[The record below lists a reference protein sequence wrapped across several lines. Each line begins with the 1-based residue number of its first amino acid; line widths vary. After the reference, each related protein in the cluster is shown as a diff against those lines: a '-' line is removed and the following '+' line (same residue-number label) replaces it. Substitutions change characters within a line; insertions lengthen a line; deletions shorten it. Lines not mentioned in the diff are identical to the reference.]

1 MMLRDSNRHLEEK
14 IAALR
19 EENAR
24 LRAELYGKKSER
36 TVASDLDITIEEV
49 PAKEEPKPTAADGTQ
64 QNKTDKPAKRTRRL
78 RVHYTREIEETLI
91 PDEVKAAPADYERLP
106 ESAERVSLRVEI
118 VPAHLALHIY
128 RCPAFV
134 RVGKR
139 GRKKQEAPI
148 RAAAPATILPGSNIG
163 NSIIA
168 LLLHNK
174 YVLKLPLYR
183 QIREFERLGILNLSE
198 GVLCNWVRG
207 GADAME
213 PIWKSMHNDLF
224 AAPVLH
230 VDETPIRCLK
240 SDKTNGYMW
249 VMSRASDRQ
258 TLYYWADTR
267 GSSVLDSMLRED
279 MKHSGTPYNG
289 TIVTDAYTGY
299 DSWVNNLP
307 EEERPNR
314 QLCWAHMRRNF
325 VNCAKNSNDPRW
337 SQEMVNLIRPL
348 YRLEKELRQGAPPPE
363 EIRKRRQEESA
374 VQVKEIF
381 SAMEKRLSDTQNPPI
396 NALRRAIDYAMER
409 RELLES
415 WLYDPNIPIDNN
427 TAERAVRPVTIG
439 RKNSLFIGAPEA
451 GQRSAILYTMMEE
464 CKRCKVDSL
473 AWLTWV
479 LDRLPN
485 YRGDYRDLY
494 PSAMPQPQETGK
506 ERTI

>member
-1 MMLRDSNRHLEEK
+1 MLLDSNRHLEEEN
-14 IAALR
+14 AALR

-49 PAKEEPKPTAADGTQ
+49 PDKEEPTAAAETQ
-64 QNKTDKPAKRTRRL
+64 TNKEAKPAKRTRRL

-91 PDEVKAAPADYERLP
+91 PDEVKANPTAYERLP
-106 ESAERVSLRVEI
+106 ESAERISRRVEI

-128 RCPAFV
+128 HCPAFV
-134 RVGKR
+134 RKGKR
-139 GRKKQEAPI
+139 GREKQQVPI
-148 RAAAPATILPGSNIG
+148 RAAAPATILPGSSIG

-168 LLLHNK
+168 RMLYNK

-213 PIWKSMHNDLF
+213 PIWKSMHSDLF

-249 VMSRASDRQ
+249 VMSRASDGQ

-267 GSSVLDSMLRED
+267 GAGVLDSMLRED
-279 MKHSGTPYNG
+279 MKLSGTPYNG

-307 EEERPNR
+307 EEDRPNR
-314 QLCWAHMRRNF
+314 QLCWAHVRRNF

-374 VQVKEIF
+374 AQVKAIF
-381 SAMEKRLSDTQNPPI
+381 SAMEKRLKDTQNPPI
-396 NALRRAIDYAMER
+396 NALRRAIDYAIER
-409 RELLES
+409 REMLES

-427 TAERAVRPVTIG
+427 AAERAVRPVTIG
-439 RKNSLFIGAPEA
+439 RKNCLFIGAPEA

-494 PSAMPQPQETGK
+494 PSAMPQPQETVK